1 VGKRGQA
8 FARREPQI
16 KGTVAAVA
24 GYRTMNN
31 YLYTAI
37 GLVVFYIGLKMF
49 SGGMKSM
56 GNIDHLQWFI
66 ANPIYM
72 FFGGIVMT
80 LAWQSSSLSTTAIIA
95 LVASGAVPLP
105 AAIACVL
112 GANIGTTG
120 TIWLAGLLVSDGVPR
135 GDTLRIAMVHTGMN
149 LLMAISLLPF
159 VHHIAKYVGR
169 FG

>member
-1 VGKRGQA
+1 
-8 FARREPQI
+8 
-16 KGTVAAVA
+16 
-24 GYRTMNN
+24 
-31 YLYTAI
+31 
-37 GLVVFYIGLKMF
+37 
-49 SGGMKSM
+49 M
-56 GNIDHLQWFI
+56 GNMDHLNWFVD
-66 ANPIYM
+66 NPIYM
-72 FFGGIVMT
+72 FFGGIIMT

-120 TIWLAGLLVSDGVPR
+120 TIWLAGLLVSDGMPR